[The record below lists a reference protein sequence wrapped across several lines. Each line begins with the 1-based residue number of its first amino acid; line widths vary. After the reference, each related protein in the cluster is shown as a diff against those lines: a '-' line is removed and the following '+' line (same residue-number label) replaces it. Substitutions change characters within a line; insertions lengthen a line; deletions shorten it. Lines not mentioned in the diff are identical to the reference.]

1 MFTRHTIS
9 SKVLAD
15 TKECRQML
23 LVMASRSFLAA
34 SAALDQIKMMRYDRI
49 SSDQLLCLPLAA
61 TTTALATV
69 VWAAAFYH
77 LILATT
83 ASVDL
88 DPKGLDL
95 FEMLWNVLVM

>member
-34 SAALDQIKMMRYDRI
+34 SAALDQIKMMRFEIIIDRTI
-49 SSDQLLCLPLAA
+49 SKIRIRKC
-61 TTTALATV
+61 
-69 VWAAAFYH
+69 
-77 LILATT
+77 
-83 ASVDL
+83 
-88 DPKGLDL
+88 
-95 FEMLWNVLVM
+95 